1 MSTPESEFADPIES
15 QNSGED
21 ENSDPS
27 KQDQLEQQLTT
38 PEESEPEVP
47 DSELERDPAPVTEV
61 QEEVKEEEEEVTQ
74 EKEAEGEEE
83 LVIVPTPQ
91 EEEEQVTIPSP
102 PSEPTEKS
110 CTPQPESPPVEEQI
124 QEQIEG
130 GQITNPRIESPIP
143 DPPTMDDIASSELE
157 SLKFSESE
165 VSPTE
170 HHNRIMQ
177 NNENETVEEKKQISP
192 VPVAQK
198 TPVRSGIRPPN
209 VVLRQPKPPAPT
221 ASIPRPSTAATSH
234 TPRTISTPRQTAST
248 APSPRPISKMSRE
261 RSDVQKSTST
271 RTIDNVGKF
280 TPKVNAKFVN
290 VKSKVGSVT
299 NHKAGGGNVE
309 IFSEK
314 RQYVAQS
321 KVGSMKNANHVAGGG
336 NVQIENRRL
345 DFSYAS
351 PKVGSKTNYQP
362 AKSDVKIVSEKLN
375 WDAKSKV
382 GSMDNAAH
390 KPTGGNVQILSQKL
404 NWKAESKVGSK
415 DNMNH
420 RPGGGNVKIFDEKI
434 RYVSTDNS
442 RNHSTI
448 DISSL

>member
-1 MSTPESEFADPIES
+1 MSTPESEFAES
-15 QNSGED
+15 HNSEED
-21 ENSDPS
+21 ENSDPTR
-27 KQDQLEQQLTT
+27 QDQLEQHLTT

-47 DSELERDPAPVTEV
+47 ESELEREPTPVTEI
-61 QEEVKEEEEEVTQ
+61 QEVVESEEVTQ
-74 EKEAEGEEE
+74 EKEEEEEE

-91 EEEEQVTIPSP
+91 EEEEATIPSP
-102 PSEPTEKS
+102 PSEPTGKS
-110 CTPQPESPPVEEQI
+110 CTPQPENSPVEEQI
-124 QEQIEG
+124 LKQVQEEK
-130 GQITNPRIESPIP
+130 ITSPRTESQSPIP
-143 DPPTMDDIASSELE
+143 DPPIMDDIASSELE

-165 VSPTE
+165 MSPTE
-170 HHNRIMQ
+170 RHNRIMQ
-177 NNENETVEEKKQISP
+177 NNENETVEDKKQISP

-221 ASIPRPSTAATSH
+221 ASIPRPSTVATSH

-271 RTIDNVGKF
+271 RSIDNVGKF

-336 NVQIENRRL
+336 NVHIENRRL